1 MMPLAGK
8 VAIIAGGTTGL
19 GLACARRFVRDG
31 AAVVVAGTNDA
42 AGLAAEKELTVKG
55 GRARFVYCDVGDRL
69 DVHNLIAAALEA
81 FDRID
86 ILVND
91 SGHLEASSLMV
102 LKEDAFE
109 RAMRI
114 NVKGALFLAQAAARQ
129 FIAQIEREDGGRL
142 DRRPYV
148 IVNMGAMEQASSE
161 DCVAAAVSRGA
172 LHEMTRA
179 LAASLSPQG
188 IRVNALEPGAH
199 LTGTGPG
206 GARPEEVAALC
217 AFLAG
222 DDAASITG
230 HCIAVEGVKGAR
242 F

>member
-1 MMPLAGK
+1 MPLSGK
-8 VAIIAGGTTGL
+8 IAIIAGGASGL

-31 AAVVVAGTNDA
+31 AAVVIAGTNEA
-42 AGLAAEKELTVKG
+42 AGLAAEKDLIAKG
-55 GRARFVYCDVGDRL
+55 GRAKYVYCDVGDRL

-91 SGHLEASSLMV
+91 SGHLEASSLMA

-114 NVKGALFLAQAAARQ
+114 NVKGALLLAQAAARQ
-129 FIAQIEREDGGRL
+129 FMAQIAGEETAGRSE
-142 DRRPYV
+142 RRPYA
-148 IVNMGAMEQASSE
+148 IVNMGAMEQASAE

-179 LAASLSPQG
+179 LAASLSTHG

-199 LTGTGPG
+199 LTGTGQG
-206 GARPEEVAALC
+206 GAWPEEVAALC

-222 DDAASITG
+222 DDAASVTG